1 MPFTNDKLND
11 IYDRSSG
18 CCHICHRRLSFKNY
32 GAFGERGAWEVEH
45 SNPRI
50 KGGTDRLS
58 NLYPACISCN
68 RSKGAAST
76 RYARALN
83 GLVRAPLSYSRR
95 EQSKIDNA
103 IVGAVLGGILARA
116 LNPQAVVLGSILGM
130 AVGHGINPER

>member
-18 CCHICHRRLSFKNY
+18 RCHVCHRRLSFKNY
-32 GAFGERGAWEVEH
+32 GALGERGAWEVEH

-76 RYARALN
+76 RCARASN
-83 GLVRAPLSYSRR
+83 GLVRAPLSYSMR
-95 EQSKIDNA
+95 EQSMIDNA
-103 IVGAVLGGILARA
+103 IVGAVLGGILANA
-116 LNPQAVVLGSILGM
+116 FNPKAVFLGSILGM
-130 AVGHGINPER
+130 AVGHNINPEQ